1 MMEMAQIAS
10 ETVLTKQIDKTEK
23 KQGLL
28 TFGARRDTHSEVRLL
43 PAYMNTGKIWL
54 HMLHESIVG
63 KNY

>member
-43 PAYMNTGKIWL
+43 PAYMNTGKI
-54 HMLHESIVG
+54 
-63 KNY
+63 